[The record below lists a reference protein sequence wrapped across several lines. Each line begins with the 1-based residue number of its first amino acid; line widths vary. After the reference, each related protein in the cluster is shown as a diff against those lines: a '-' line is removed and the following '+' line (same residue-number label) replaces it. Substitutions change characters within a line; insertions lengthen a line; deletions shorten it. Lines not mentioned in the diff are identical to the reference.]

1 MQIRCRTQ
9 QSYKEK
15 WQKENNATEHAH
27 RLLLLI
33 RNETLFM
40 IADYP
45 NLSKEIFLVRWN
57 LNRRGTTPEI
67 KRR

>member
-1 MQIRCRTQ
+1 
-9 QSYKEK
+9 
-15 WQKENNATEHAH
+15 
-27 RLLLLI
+27 
-33 RNETLFM
+33 M